1 MKKLTPFI
9 FFLLASCGNPE
20 PKSTLSNSEEI
31 LDSVISKSSK
41 NIQISDTVQKK
52 SDSATEQK
60 VGKIVKEIQYL
71 TKFVEVLRIEKQ
83 NLSRELSVSKKTMRI
98 DTVFIE
104 TKKNFWGKEKTT
116 VNTKSDS
123 SSSEI
128 VDSVNLVETPID
140 SSDK

>member
-9 FFLLASCGNPE
+9 FFLFASCGNPE
-20 PKSTLSNSEEI
+20 PNSTLSNSEET
-31 LDSVISKSSK
+31 LDSVILKSSK

-52 SDSATEQK
+52 SDSATETK
-60 VGKIVKEIQYL
+60 VSKIVKEIQYL

-128 VDSVNLVETPID
+128 VDSVNLVETTID

>member
-20 PKSTLSNSEEI
+20 PNSTLSNSEET

>member
-20 PKSTLSNSEEI
+20 PNSTLSNSEET

-128 VDSVNLVETPID
+128 VDSVNLVETTID

>member
-20 PKSTLSNSEEI
+20 PNSTLSNSEET

-83 NLSRELSVSKKTMRI
+83 NLSRELSVFKKTMRI